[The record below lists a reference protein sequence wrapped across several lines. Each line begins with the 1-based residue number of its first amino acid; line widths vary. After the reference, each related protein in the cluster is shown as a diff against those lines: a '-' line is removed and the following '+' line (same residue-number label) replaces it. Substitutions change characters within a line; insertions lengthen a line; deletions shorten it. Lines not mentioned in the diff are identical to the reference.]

1 MTLCLKYHCA
11 FFHHRPQ
18 IKSVLKHGVTFE
30 DHKHSRLKEKKK
42 SCTLPQPDLDSP
54 TAFWLW
60 LWCHL
65 SVQVIIA
72 LSAACVLARSLPDW
86 LWKHLWIEKKKKSP
100 ETCISHR
107 NTSSSGIHY
116 RPYGNMF
123 FCCLQPCLLSPSLW
137 LYLLSS
143 ALIPLT
149 GDSRAIKSL
158 VPGLLYSK
166 GCGHRQVCV
175 GVV

>member
-123 FCCLQPCLLSPSLW
+123 SAVYNPAFCLPVCGSTCSPLP
-137 LYLLSS
+137 LYPSQVTAEQLNPWCQDYFI
-143 ALIPLT
+143 AKVA
-149 GDSRAIKSL
+149 AIDKY
-158 VPGLLYSK
+158 VWE
-166 GCGHRQVCV
+166 
-175 GVV
+175 